1 MAAWNPVTDIE
12 IGCKP
17 KGMPVLMASGWPV
30 EFVDQGDRILL
41 RAEEF
46 DQERIIHLVGITG
59 DVSPSPLGYSI
70 GYWEDTELVVA
81 TTAVNSLSFRS
92 GIPLSEDVE
101 LVERFSLSPDER
113 RLDYEITVTDQA
125 IFTEPVV
132 MNSDWVWRP
141 GESIK
146 PYNCIETP
154 GSWTDRSTN

>member
-1 MAAWNPVTDIE
+1 M
-12 IGCKP
+12 
-17 KGMPVLMASGWPV
+17 
-30 EFVDQGDRILL
+30 
-41 RAEEF
+41 
-46 DQERIIHLVGITG
+46 
-59 DVSPSPLGYSI
+59 
-70 GYWEDTELVVA
+70 VA